1 MIDVPLNKLLFFDL
15 ETVGIEKDY
24 TTLNQKNPELARLF
38 ESYRNWFEK
47 RYPEDEGKSLDEIF
61 INHAALVSDF
71 SKIIVASFSFITP
84 SGEVHTSTFS
94 DDDEKKL
101 LTQVKDLL
109 NKVLKLD
116 FHLCGHNIKGFDMP
130 MLSKRFIVNGIK
142 PPKILPTLGTKPWE
156 LKAVDTKELW
166 QFGSFNSPASLDLM
180 CVALGVES
188 PKTGEVSGNLV
199 HDTYWNA
206 NGLQPI
212 AEYCERDVKVLVD
225 VMNKIYNLN

>member
-1 MIDVPLNKLLFFDL
+1 MIEVSKNKLLFFDL

-24 TTLNQKNPELARLF
+24 TTLNEKNPELGRLF

-61 INHAALVSDF
+61 KNHAALVSDF

-84 SGEVHTSTFS
+84 NNEVHTTTFA

-101 LTQVKDLL
+101 LQDVKNLL
-109 NKVLKLD
+109 DKVLKLD
-116 FHLCGHNIKGFDMP
+116 FYLCGHNIKGFDMP

-142 PPKILPTLGTKPWE
+142 PPKILPSLGTKPWD
-156 LKAVDTKELW
+156 LKAIDTKELW

-188 PKTGEVSGNLV
+188 PKTGEVSGNMV
-199 HDTYWNA
+199 HETYWDL

-212 AEYCERDVKVLVD
+212 AEYCERDVKVLLE
-225 VMNKIYNLN
+225 VMNKIYDLK

>member
-1 MIDVPLNKLLFFDL
+1 MIDVSKNKLLFFDL
-15 ETVGIEKDY
+15 ETVGVEKDY
-24 TTLNQKNPELARLF
+24 TTLNEKNPELGRLF

-47 RYPEDEGKSLDEIF
+47 RYPEDEGKTLDEIF
-61 INHAALVSDF
+61 KNHAALVSDF

-84 SGEVHTSTFS
+84 DNEIHTTTFA

-101 LTQVKDLL
+101 LQDVKKLL
-109 NKVLKLD
+109 DKVLKLD
-116 FHLCGHNIKGFDMP
+116 FYLCGHNIKGFDMP

-142 PPKILPTLGTKPWE
+142 PPKILPTLGTKPWD

-188 PKTGEVSGNLV
+188 PKTGEVSGNMV
-199 HDTYWNA
+199 HETYWDL

-212 AEYCERDVKVLVD
+212 AEYCERDVKVLVE
-225 VMNKIYNLN
+225 VMNKIYDLK

>member
-1 MIDVPLNKLLFFDL
+1 MIDVSKNKLLFFDL

-24 TTLNQKNPELARLF
+24 TTLNEKNPELGRLF

-47 RYPEDEGKSLDEIF
+47 RYPEDEGKTLDEIF
-61 INHAALVSDF
+61 KNHAALVSDF

-84 SGEVHTSTFS
+84 DNEVHTTTFA

-101 LTQVKDLL
+101 LQDVKKLL
-109 NKVLKLD
+109 DKVLKLD

-142 PPKILPTLGTKPWE
+142 PPKILPSLGTKPWD

-188 PKTGEVSGNLV
+188 PKTGEVSGNMV
-199 HDTYWNA
+199 HETYWDL

-212 AEYCERDVKVLVD
+212 AEYCERDVKVLVE
-225 VMNKIYNLN
+225 VINKIYDLK